1 MKPSG
6 KTGGFSYGNE
16 KETGPLRLRLQ
27 QFFVFVQKHLATDGD
42 VGKHLV
48 CVHGIQS
55 HTARLVTL
63 LQLAFN
69 AAH

>member
-48 CVHGIQS
+48 CTQGIQDPVV
-55 HTARLVTL
+55 RMVVL
-63 LQLAFN
+63 LQITFN